1 MLKQLPVAI
10 LLVAGCANAEASRAP
25 SSSAKSDLAPYA
37 AWRVTAGKLDP
48 GPDGTLLIREGSVRA
63 ELQHTADAATLEFAY
78 VGPTPHPE
86 RLASGELRRQIGLKL
101 RAQDTCNVVYVM
113 WHIDPTPRIEVA
125 VKHNPGLHVHPACR
139 DHGYTFVAPER
150 SAPVAAIQPDTWH
163 SLSAQLRGRSLDVSA
178 DGILAWRG
186 ALPDAAFAF
195 DGPIGLRSD
204 NGRFRLRFKSDF
216 VD

>member
-1 MLKQLPVAI
+1 VLKQLPLAI
-10 LLVAGCANAEASRAP
+10 LLVTSCANAEASRAP

-37 AWRVTAGKLDP
+37 AWRVTAGKLEA

-63 ELQHTADAATLEFAY
+63 ELRRNADAATLEFAY
-78 VGPTPHPE
+78 VGPTTQPE
-86 RLASGELRRQIGLKL
+86 RFASGELRRQIGLKL

-113 WHIDPTPRIEVA
+113 WHIDPAPGIEVA
-125 VKHNPGLHVHPACR
+125 VKHNPGLHVHPDCR

-150 SAPVAAIQPDTWH
+150 STPVASIQPDTWH

-186 ALPDAAFAF
+186 ALPNTAFAF

-204 NGRFRLRFKSDF
+204 NGRFRLRFKSDS

>member
-1 MLKQLPVAI
+1 MLKLPLAV
-10 LLVAGCANAEASRAP
+10 LLVAGCANGEATR
-25 SSSAKSDLAPYA
+25 AKSDLAPYG
-37 AWRVTAGKLDP
+37 AWRITAGKLEP

-63 ELQHTADAATLEFAY
+63 ELQHNADAATLEFAY
-78 VGPTPHPE
+78 VGPTTHPE
-86 RLASGELRRQIGLKL
+86 RFASGELRRQIGLKL

-113 WHIDPTPRIEVA
+113 WHIDPAPGIEVA

-150 SAPVAAIQPDTWH
+150 STPVAPIQPNTWH

-178 DGILAWRG
+178 DGVLAWRG
-186 ALPDAAFAF
+186 ALPSAAFAF

-204 NGRFRLRFKSDF
+204 NGRFRLRFKSDA

>member
-1 MLKQLPVAI
+1 MLKWLPLAV
-10 LLVAGCANAEASRAP
+10 LLVASCANVEATRAP
-25 SSSAKSDLAPYA
+25 SSSAKSDPAPYA
-37 AWRVTAGKLDP
+37 AWRITAGKLEP

-63 ELQHTADAATLEFAY
+63 ELRHGADAATLEFAY
-78 VGPTPHPE
+78 AGPTAHPE
-86 RLASGELRRQIGLKL
+86 RFASGELRRQIGFKL

-113 WHIDPTPRIEVA
+113 WHIDPAPGIEVA

-150 SAPVAAIQPDTWH
+150 STPVAAIQTNTWH

-178 DGILAWRG
+178 DGMLAWQG
-186 ALPDAAFAF
+186 ALPNTAFAF

-204 NGRFRLRFKSDF
+204 NGRFRLRFKSDSI
-216 VD
+216 D